1 MLFKSDVPMSHR
13 VALVLAGMVT
23 IGPMLRMVR
32 SGALEALGFFPA
44 AIAWGVVVYQ
54 WRQRKTLKW
63 QVRNATGYG
72 HNTPFDWVQT
82 GIDRV
87 PDSIYLLLAMLAAFA
102 VYWAFSRG

>member
-13 VALVLAGMVT
+13 VAFFLAGMIT
-23 IGPMLRMVR
+23 IGPIQRMVR
-32 SGALEALGFFPA
+32 GVGLAAFDFFPA
-44 AIAWGVVVYQ
+44 AIAWGLVVYQ
-54 WRQRKTLKW
+54 WRQRKTLAW
-63 QVRNATGYG
+63 RARNATGYG

-87 PDSIYLLLAMLAAFA
+87 PDSIYLLLAMLVAFA